1 MYIEKFT
8 LSRDDGFMEGWPDLI
23 RLTSGKI
30 LVVYNECVAHSNR
43 DHTHITLRTSDDN
56 GRSWSTKRYIG
67 EETFHGDHWNSIR
80 FSQLSDGRI
89 LLVCDRVSGVET
101 TPETQLYLWE
111 STDEGESWIPR
122 GPMGIFGYCADKIRE
137 LSDGTLLLCVSVYN
151 PATEKTEIMAHRSTD
166 GGKTWSGRIPA
177 ARSDTYTFI
186 EPAAAEL
193 GDGSVAVF
201 LRENSQLG
209 FNGFMVASRD
219 KGVTFSQ
226 PREIPVPGM
235 HRPFVGY
242 LSDGRMLLSYRE
254 RPVSPAAYRNL
265 KAWLFE
271 ESAVTGAESR
281 SGTILQIDCGHAEN
295 EDQGYSAWAQLP
307 DGTVLMANYITD
319 DAPKPYIRGYF
330 ITLP

>member
-1 MYIEKFT
+1 MQIEKFT

-23 RLTSGKI
+23 RLASGRI

-56 GRSWSTKRYIG
+56 GCTWSAKRYIG
-67 EETFHGDHWNSIR
+67 EETFHGDQWNSIR
-80 FSQLSDGRI
+80 FSQLSDGRV
-89 LLVCDRVSGVET
+89 LLICDRISGVET

-111 STDEGESWIPR
+111 STDDGETWISR
-122 GPMGIFGYCADKIRE
+122 GPMGIYGYCADKIRE
-137 LSDGTLLLCVSVYN
+137 LSDGTLLLCISVFN

-166 GGKTWSGRIPA
+166 GGKSWSDRILA

-193 GDGSVAVF
+193 RDGSIAVF

-209 FNGFMVASRD
+209 YHGFAVISRD
-219 KGVTFSQ
+219 KGLTFSE

-242 LSDGRMLLSYRE
+242 LADGSMLLSYRE
-254 RPVSPAAYRNL
+254 RPPRPAPYRNL
-265 KAWLFE
+265 KAWHFE
-271 ESAVTGAESR
+271 ESDLTEGQ
-281 SGTILQIDCGHAEN
+281 SGTILQIDCGNAEE
-295 EDQGYSAWAQLP
+295 EDQGYSAWTQLP
-307 DGTVLMANYITD
+307 DGTILMANYITD

-330 ITLP
+330 ITLT